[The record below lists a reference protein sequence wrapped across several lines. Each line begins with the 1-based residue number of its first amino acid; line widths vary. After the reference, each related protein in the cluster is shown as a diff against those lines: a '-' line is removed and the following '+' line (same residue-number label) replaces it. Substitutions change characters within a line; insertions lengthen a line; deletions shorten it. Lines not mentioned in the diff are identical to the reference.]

1 MNNKA
6 THNVEDMHE
15 QKSLNIRS
23 TSNSFRY
30 AIAGIIKLIRQE
42 PNMRI
47 HVAATV
53 VVIIAGIVR
62 DLSRWEWLGIVFAIS
77 LVWIAEAVNTA
88 IEMLCN
94 IVCNNEY
101 HPGVK
106 IIKDI
111 SAGAVLLA
119 AITSVVTALIVFLT

>member
-1 MNNKA
+1 M
-6 THNVEDMHE
+6 EGE
-15 QKSLNIRS
+15 KSLSLRS
-23 TSNSFRY
+23 RSNSFRY

-47 HVAATV
+47 HAVVSVV
-53 VVIIAGIVR
+53 VVIAGFVR

-77 LVWIAEAVNTA
+77 LVWITEAVNTA
-88 IEMLCN
+88 IEMLCD

-119 AITSVVTALIVFLT
+119 AIASVVIALLVFIK

>member
-1 MNNKA
+1 MALFQNANY
-6 THNVEDMHE
+6 N
-15 QKSLNIRS
+15 
-23 TSNSFRY
+23 F
-30 AIAGIIKLIRQE
+30 IKWRWHALLFS
-42 PNMRI
+42 
-47 HVAATV
+47 A

-77 LVWIAEAVNTA
+77 LVWISEAVNTA